1 LFFVSLFE
9 ATMSTHANA
18 KLEPLVVGHSK
29 GFVGVI
35 TRGKTNPNRLRRSEL
50 FLVLFARDLLRWRSG
65 LVVDLGFGASS
76 VTTVSLARTVAL
88 VAPQLRVLGTDI
100 DPARVRNALAEH
112 SNAIS
117 GGGSNVAYRVGG

>member
-1 LFFVSLFE
+1 
-9 ATMSTHANA
+9 MSTHA

-50 FLVLFARDLLRWRSG
+50 FLLLFAPGLLRTASG

-76 VTTVSLARTVAL
+76 VTTVSLARTIAL

-112 SNAIS
+112 NAIN
-117 GGGSNVAYRVGG
+117 GGASNVSYRVGG